1 LIAQPPI
8 KLVLLPGM
16 DGTGQLFS
24 PLIASL
30 SDFECQVIPLPQTG
44 EQDHP
49 TLVKHVA
56 QHLPAT
62 DFILLGESFAGPIAA
77 ILARQKHPHLKG
89 VIFVA
94 SFLTPPNKRLLNL
107 ARWLPLQLLS
117 RLPLASYFQR
127 WLFLGAEAQ
136 TSLVQLFQ
144 QTVKSV
150 PPAILRARIDSMR
163 SVISLPDDI
172 ALPAVYLR
180 ATQDKLVDAS
190 HCLAFEHR
198 FSQFTVKDIKG
209 PHFLLQAKPQ
219 ACAAAIIEAVT
230 MLKSQ

>member
-1 LIAQPPI
+1 
-8 KLVLLPGM
+8 M
-16 DGTGQLFS
+16 
-24 PLIASL
+24 
-30 SDFECQVIPLPQTG
+30 IPLPQAG
-44 EQDHP
+44 EQDHL

-56 QHLPAT
+56 EHLPAT
-62 DFILLGESFAGPIAA
+62 DFIVLGESFSGPIAA
-77 ILARQKHPHLKG
+77 TLARQKHPHLKG

-94 SFLTPPNKRLLNL
+94 S
-107 ARWLPLQLLS
+107 
-117 RLPLASYFQR
+117 YFQR
-127 WLFLGAEAQ
+127 WLFLGDEAQ

-150 PPAILRARIDSMR
+150 PPAILRTRIDNMR
-163 SVISLPDDI
+163 SLISLPDDI
-172 ALPAVYLR
+172 TLPAVYLR

-209 PHFLLQAKPQ
+209 PHFLLQAQPQ

-230 MLKSQ
+230 RLRSQ